1 VSFLAGALLLVA
13 TEAAPVAQA
22 ALQERVRKDD
32 IPAMTAAV
40 AIDRHIV
47 WSEAFG
53 QADREAGRPATTRTQ
68 FGIGSVTKALT
79 MVLVGR
85 LVDQGKLDLD
95 SPIERYLPGFRHS
108 GRGLTVRLVAGHLSG
123 LGDAF
128 ANENRLTGRHYQT
141 KEALAA
147 ILEEAPR
154 TPAGSEHFY
163 ATGSYTVIAAVVEAV
178 TGEPFATALK
188 SRVLEPLGM
197 NATVP
202 NDPRSPS
209 PDQTAFYEA
218 DAEGRPVRAQAYD
231 PSHKLAGAGYLSTAE
246 DLVRFGSALLEP
258 GFLSA
263 ATLEQLFT
271 PLKTR
276 AGADTG
282 VGLGF
287 RIGSDAWPG
296 MGWTI
301 GPDDERRRIVHQPGG
316 GPGISAWLVIDRDAK
331 VVVAVLS
338 NKTSANVGGKAFDAA
353 FEAFLDQARP
363 KPRR

>member
-1 VSFLAGALLLVA
+1 MSWLAGALLLVTA
-13 TEAAPVAQA
+13 DASSTAKA
-22 ALQERVRKDD
+22 ALHERLRKDD
-32 IPAMTAAV
+32 IPAMTAAA
-40 AIDRHIV
+40 AIRGHIV

-53 QADREAGRPATTRTQ
+53 QADREARRPASTGTQ

-85 LVDQGKLDLD
+85 LVDQGRLDLD
-95 SPIERYLPGFRHS
+95 APVERYLPGFPHA
-108 GRGLTVRLVAGHLSG
+108 GRGITVRLVAGHLSG

-128 ANENRLTGRHYQT
+128 ANANRLTARHYET

-147 ILEEAPR
+147 ILEEPPR
-154 TPAGSEHFY
+154 ATAGSEHFY
-163 ATGSYTVIAAVVEAV
+163 ATGSYTVIAAVIEAV
-178 TGEPFATALK
+178 TGEPFAAAMK

-197 NATVP
+197 NATIP

-209 PDQTAFYEA
+209 PDRVVFYET
-218 DAEGRPVRAQAYD
+218 DAAGKPVRAPAYD

-258 GFLSA
+258 GFLKA

-287 RIGSDAWPG
+287 RVGPDAWPG
-296 MGWTI
+296 MGWVI
-301 GPDDERRRIVHQPGG
+301 GPDAERRRIVHQPGG
-316 GPGISAWLVIDRDAK
+316 GPGISAWLVIDPDAK

-338 NKTSANVGGKAFDAA
+338 NQTSANVGGKAFDAV
-353 FEAFLDQARP
+353 FEAFLAQSRSKAR
-363 KPRR
+363 R